1 MRLELKANT
10 IKYGTGQAAKR
21 KYPLLVN
28 KTFILRK
35 YVKEKYPDHFRIW
48 ENFKLWPE
56 NNSQIIECG
65 CPLTRQI
72 LNIKFKSAERN
83 ILKKEFRRNKEHQEL
98 KTREVYQP
106 QILPEQKNQ
115 TLQVQ
120 KNHPDNIKMQQ
131 IQTQRQDL
139 DDEFFVAYDMEN
151 AVEDRLNQSQT
162 LREEAGLN
170 SYNNEVDEVIET
182 IEMTKGDAILASDP
196 ADKETEP
203 ILKKR
208 KEIMIENIETKIE
221 EVGDDMLNP
230 VKEETE
236 DSAETLSLQ
245 ETKDEIIERLMAE
258 VAELKVIFKKRKHRL
273 NFSYRLK
280 LGEKIW
286 VVKIL
291 VRADVSQVFNTRRL
305 FAQYSVKSQSEY
317 KHVVLD
323 AIRVFYAV
331 MVPNE
336 SDDLMLFVINAKYR
350 CVTIILL
357 PYAKIVLYRKLS

>member
-10 IKYGTGQAAKR
+10 IKYGTDQAAKR

-72 LNIKFKSAERN
+72 LSIKFKSAERN
-83 ILKKEFRRNKEHQEL
+83 IMKKEFRKNKEEEHQEL
-98 KTREVYQP
+98 KNREVYQP
-106 QILPEQKNQ
+106 QSLPEQKKPK
-115 TLQVQ
+115 LQLQ

-139 DDEFFVAYDMEN
+139 DDEFFVAYDMKH
-151 AVEDRLNQSQT
+151 AVENRLNPSET
-162 LREEAGLN
+162 LQEETGLN
-170 SYNNEVDEVIET
+170 SYNNEIDEVIET

-208 KEIMIENIETKIE
+208 TEIVIENIETKIE
-221 EVGDDMLNP
+221 EVGDDMLNS

-236 DSAETLSLQ
+236 DSAEKQDLRQSL
-245 ETKDEIIERLMAE
+245 TK
-258 VAELKVIFKKRKHRL
+258 
-273 NFSYRLK
+273 
-280 LGEKIW
+280 
-286 VVKIL
+286 VKI
-291 VRADVSQVFNTRRL
+291 N
-305 FAQYSVKSQSEY
+305 
-317 KHVVLD
+317 
-323 AIRVFYAV
+323 
-331 MVPNE
+331 
-336 SDDLMLFVINAKYR
+336 
-350 CVTIILL
+350 
-357 PYAKIVLYRKLS
+357 